1 MSDDQVEVRQSGDGV
16 HRILVVAHEGLG
28 GHGLAGLLAEHE
40 PDDGGSEVFVVV
52 PALSG
57 SVKQLANDDRDEIAA
72 AQADLDQ
79 LVGELGADGRK
90 VAGIVGDSD
99 PRLALED
106 SLRQFAAD
114 EVVIVNPP
122 GVEMEGLE
130 EASTERALKDV
141 DLPVAVLT
149 VS

>member
-1 MSDDQVEVRQSGDGV
+1 MADDGVEVRKSGDEV

-28 GHGLAGLLAEHE
+28 GHGLAGLIAEHE
-40 PDDGGSEVFVVV
+40 PDRGAEVFIVV
-52 PALSG
+52 PALTG
-57 SVKQLANDDRDEIAA
+57 SVKQLANDDGDEIAR
-72 AQADLDQ
+72 AQADLDR
-79 LVGELGADGRK
+79 LLGEVGADGRT
-90 VAGIVGDSD
+90 VNGIVGDSD

-122 GVEMEGLE
+122 GEEMEGLE